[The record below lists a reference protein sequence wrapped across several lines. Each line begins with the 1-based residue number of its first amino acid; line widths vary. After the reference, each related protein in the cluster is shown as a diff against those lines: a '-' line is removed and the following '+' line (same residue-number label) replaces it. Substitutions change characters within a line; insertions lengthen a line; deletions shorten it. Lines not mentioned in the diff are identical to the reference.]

1 VRRAWSPPAADDQSD
16 SDRRTRRSVSVC
28 VFCSSADG
36 LPEEY
41 RSAARDLGAELARRG
56 HRLVYGGGN
65 VGLMGEVARS
75 VHRHGGTVV
84 GVIPQ
89 GLVDRELAYD
99 PADEL
104 LVTGTLRDH
113 NDTFPVKS
121 SHSDKAAASRSR
133 SPTTASSSA
142 TPRTAPARCSCSP
155 LLSGMHSSTESATV
169 SSTPPAPGAGAHRL
183 VPAACAAPR
192 EPPPR
197 RSPRTVLATYPRGRQ
212 DPTVLWPRLR
222 GGSRCPIPHRS
233 ELRSL
238 QRFGQPKPSVPT
250 DRACF

>member
-1 VRRAWSPPAADDQSD
+1 V
-16 SDRRTRRSVSVC
+16 TLSVC
-28 VFCSSADG
+28 VFCSSAGG
-36 LPEEY
+36 LPDEY
-41 RSAARDLGAELARRG
+41 RQAAGDLGRELAVRG

-65 VGLMGEVARS
+65 VGLMGELARS
-75 VHRHGGTVV
+75 VHANGGTVV

-99 PADEL
+99 LADEL

-113 NDTFPVKS
+113 NDTFSVKQPQRQSGCVEITLTDDRIVVRDAKDRAGPVLVFTPTER
-121 SHSDKAAASRSR
+121 DAFLDGIRDGEFDPASARRRR
-133 SPTTASSSA
+133 SPPG
-142 TPRTAPARCSCSP
+142 PRR
-155 LLSGMHSSTESATV
+155 
-169 SSTPPAPGAGAHRL
+169 
-183 VPAACAAPR
+183 CAAPR

-250 DRACF
+250 DRARF